1 MRRKISRL
9 GLLSLFELP
18 FSLNCSAMAISGACV
33 KEQAGWTDIE
43 RERERER
50 DRRSEDIWILGDSLL
65 NFFA

>member
-1 MRRKISRL
+1 
-9 GLLSLFELP
+9 
-18 FSLNCSAMAISGACV
+18 MAISGPCV
-33 KEQAGWTDIE
+33 KEQAGWTDIERE

>member
-1 MRRKISRL
+1 
-9 GLLSLFELP
+9 
-18 FSLNCSAMAISGACV
+18 MAISGACV